1 MTIPNRLNRPVNAPY
16 LPPPST
22 YSYRACCTGWQHQQN
37 RRRRCP
43 PPFPPSTISPST
55 ISPYMLPVGNANDD
69 DDDDDTAAPGR
80 TLGQMVE
87 DGWRPTE
94 AEVRRI
100 AERVLEIL
108 VYLHGLRPTIVHRD
122 LKPEV
127 RRTFRGC
134 SAKTVYVSL

>member
-1 MTIPNRLNRPVNAPY
+1 
-16 LPPPST
+16 
-22 YSYRACCTGWQHQQN
+22 
-37 RRRRCP
+37 
-43 PPFPPSTISPST
+43 
-55 ISPYMLPVGNANDD
+55 MLPVGNAND

-108 VYLHGLRPTIVHRD
+108 VYLHGLRPAIVHRD

-127 RRTFRGC
+127 RRKFRGC
-134 SAKTVYVSL
+134 SAQQPYMFPKREKHICNSSSLRRY